1 MIDFLRRANI
11 GGFDAEAYIN
21 RVAPDVTDLPNIG
34 IAVSGG
40 GYRALMN
47 GAGFVSAADSRTPG
61 STEVG
66 GIGGLL
72 QASTYLYSC
81 PES

>member
-1 MIDFLRRANI
+1 MIDFLKRANI
-11 GGFDAEAYIN
+11 DGFDAEAYI
-21 RVAPDVTDLPNIG
+21 RKVAPGITDLPNVA

-61 STEVG
+61 STAAG

-72 QASTYLYSC
+72 QASTYL
-81 PES
+81 